1 MKVASLL
8 LAMVENPPLSH
19 GRDGFYVAE
28 NGSRPIHPALHA
40 AATVLYSMDLL
51 DTDKPTLH
59 AAEEPQHHIGMF
71 AWADCGDLVPPKPNT
86 PRCFAIT
93 EILVPM
99 LS

>member
-1 MKVASLL
+1 MKLTRHMKVASLL

-59 AAEEPQHHIGMF
+59 AAEEPQHHIV
-71 AWADCGDLVPPKPNT
+71 CPTLDLMNKLQDYTN
-86 PRCFAIT
+86 
-93 EILVPM
+93 
-99 LS
+99 